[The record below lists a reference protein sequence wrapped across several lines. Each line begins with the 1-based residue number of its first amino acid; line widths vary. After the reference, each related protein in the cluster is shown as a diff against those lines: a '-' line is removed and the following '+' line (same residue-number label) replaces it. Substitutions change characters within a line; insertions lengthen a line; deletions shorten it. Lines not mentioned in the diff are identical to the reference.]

1 MSRNRLIDAKQYS
14 MSQDKK
20 IVPEGKRKN
29 HIGSILP
36 PLAHNTS
43 HIEDSDIDKKYRVLP
58 KIGDNTV
65 TLLKE
70 HGERRKKYEELSKIA
85 DIYDDYDNGMN
96 AHLAGIEVE
105 DSEKK
110 LGISSKTRYTHDNKY
125 PKGGKS
131 IKNKKNNN
139 KKSEKI
145 GKNKNKNKN
154 NNKSKKTFRAR
165 KHRSTHRH
173 K

>member
-1 MSRNRLIDAKQYS
+1 MSCRRLNDAKQYS
-14 MSQDKK
+14 MSQYKK

-70 HGERRKKYEELSKIA
+70 HGERIKKYEDLSKIA
-85 DIYDDYDNGMN
+85 DLYDDYDNSMN
-96 AHLAGIEVE
+96 AHRAGIEVK

-110 LGISSKTRYTHDNKY
+110 LGISSETRYTHKY
-125 PKGGKS
+125 PKDGKS

-145 GKNKNKNKN
+145 GKNKNKS
-154 NNKSKKTFRAR
+154 NNKSKKTLRAR
-165 KHRSTHRH
+165 KHHSTHRH

>member
-1 MSRNRLIDAKQYS
+1 MSRSRLIDAKQYS

-20 IVPEGKRKN
+20 ILPEGKRKN

-70 HGERRKKYEELSKIA
+70 HGERIKKYEDLSKIA
-85 DIYDDYDNGMN
+85 DLYDDYDNGMN
-96 AHLAGIEVE
+96 AHRAGIEVKE
-105 DSEKK
+105 SEKK
-110 LGISSKTRYTHDNKY
+110 LGISSETRHKYDNKY

-145 GKNKNKNKN
+145 GKNKNNNK
-154 NNKSKKTFRAR
+154 NKSKKTLRAR
-165 KHRSTHRH
+165 KHHSTHRH